1 MFCIQTWIV
10 MFISLLGILFDY
22 EVMGFKFS
30 LFIPDVI
37 ISVLLVAL
45 VQWFCSNN
53 GFAISWLVT
62 IILVICYF
70 SSIYLW
76 RTKDPVFM
84 EIIDEEKNKKIM

>member
-22 EVMGFKFS
+22 EAMGFKFS

-62 IILVICYF
+62 IVLVIFYF
-70 SSIYLW
+70 STIYLW

-84 EIIDEEKNKKIM
+84 QILDEEKNKK

>member
-30 LFIPDVI
+30 LFIPDVV

-62 IILVICYF
+62 IVLVGMYF
-70 SSIYLW
+70 LTIYLW
-76 RTKDPVFM
+76 RTKDPIFM
-84 EIIDEEKNKKIM
+84 EILNEEQKKKMM

>member
-22 EVMGFKFS
+22 EVMGFKLS
-30 LFIPDVI
+30 LFISDVV

-62 IILVICYF
+62 IILVIFYF
-70 SSIYLW
+70 FSIYLW
-76 RTKDPVFM
+76 RTKNPVFM
-84 EIIDEEKNKKIM
+84 QILDEEKNKK

>member
-22 EVMGFKFS
+22 EVMGFKLS
-30 LFIPDVI
+30 LFISDVV

-62 IILVICYF
+62 IILVIFYF
-70 SSIYLW
+70 FSIYLW
-76 RTKDPVFM
+76 RTKNPVFM
-84 EIIDEEKNKKIM
+84 QILVEEKNKK

>member
-1 MFCIQTWIV
+1 